1 MEISDSS
8 LDESFTLEGKLDG
21 GVGEIAKCAASLPP
35 LVHAAPPLS
44 GSEPAGVPQGR
55 EQDGRRHC
63 QAEEQRRTEPGGR
76 RGLVPVDS
84 RGRPTGARAWLPA
97 SSDPSDS
104 PAPAQTG
111 YSTQPS
117 GYVVETERAHRKR
130 TAIHYWEWTFYAV
143 AAGLAVGLPGTAYQQ
158 QGS

>member
-1 MEISDSS
+1 MSPSRWRAS
-8 LDESFTLEGKLDG
+8 WT
-21 GVGEIAKCAASLPP
+21 AASARSQSAQRPSRRSCTLRAPFRAQSVP
-35 LVHAAPPLS
+35 ACRRGENKTVVATVKPKSSGELSLGAAEVS
-44 GSEPAGVPQGR
+44 YQST
-55 EQDGRRHC
+55 
-63 QAEEQRRTEPGGR
+63 AEGGR
-76 RGLVPVDS
+76 QV
-84 RGRPTGARAWLPA
+84 RAHGCLHRC
-97 SSDPSDS
+97 DPSDS
-104 PAPAQTG
+104 AAPAQTG